1 MSTEELDVQAA
12 QGAAEDEFEQAF
24 KEFASADREQDDTPD
39 TDGAPEQD
47 APATESEG
55 GEVGAAPAQK
65 ELSAEEL
72 KQQLEEARKAA
83 QDFEHR
89 FKSEVGRQSAYQR
102 QIQELKAQ
110 LSNNPPQTQ
119 AQQRRL
125 SERMAKIAE
134 DFPELAQAFQEELS
148 EAIGQVRQEVDQHL
162 QPIRQKEQ
170 ESYYRL
176 EEDRVR
182 EAYPDFQDVVRSTEF
197 QTWFQQQPEA
207 VRSLAASPMAQD
219 AIAVLDY
226 YTGGTRFK
234 QEPNPQV
241 RSVQAKRQ
249 AAMERHTSVRN
260 TAPAPVT
267 DAPDDFESAFN
278 YYAKRLGKK

>member
-24 KEFASADREQDDTPD
+24 KEFSGSAAKADDTLD
-39 TDGAPEQD
+39 DETPEQI
-47 APATESEG
+47 APAADSEAGG
-55 GEVGAAPAQK
+55 GEQNTPTHAEPTV
-65 ELSAEEL
+65 EEL
-72 KQQLEEARKAA
+72 KRQLEETRKAA

-89 FKSEVGRQSAYQR
+89 FKSEVGRQTAYQR
-102 QIQELKAQ
+102 QIQELKQ
-110 LSNNPPQTQ
+110 QIQNPPQTQ

-182 EAYPDFQDVVRSTEF
+182 EAYPDFNDVVRSTDF
-197 QTWFQQQPEA
+197 QTWFSQQPEA

-226 YTGGTRFK
+226 YTGGKRFQ
-234 QEPNPQV
+234 QEPNAKVQQ
-241 RSVQAKRQ
+241 VQARRQ
-249 AAMERHTSVRN
+249 DALQRHTSVRN

-267 DAPDDFESAFN
+267 DAPDDFESAFKF
-278 YYAKRLGKK
+278 YARRLGKK